1 MMGSGSGMTG
11 QMPAA
16 HKPTLGYTVGIIVVV
31 IIGYHFLFGKGRK

>member
-1 MMGSGSGMTG
+1 MMGSGMSG

-31 IIGYHFLFGKGRK
+31 FVLYHFTLGRGRK